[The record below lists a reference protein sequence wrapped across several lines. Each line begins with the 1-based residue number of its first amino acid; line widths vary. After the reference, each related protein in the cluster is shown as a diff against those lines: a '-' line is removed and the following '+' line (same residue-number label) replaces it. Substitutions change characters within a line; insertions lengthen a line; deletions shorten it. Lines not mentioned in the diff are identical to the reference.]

1 MTDEIMRK
9 APPIK
14 DLIHNEEF
22 IKKAQDTLGNGTQ
35 QFMSSILSLVNSDKL
50 LAECNSYEL
59 YNCCLMAAA
68 LKLPFNKDLG
78 QAWIVGYKDKHRNFE
93 VVPQLQIGWRGF
105 VQLAQR
111 SGQFKTINCTDVKAG
126 EIKNNDRLTGKI
138 EFEWLQD
145 DAERAKTETIGY
157 VAHFELLNGFE
168 KTLYM
173 TKAELEAH
181 AKKYSQT
188 YKKGGGVWKDNFD
201 AMAKKTVIKL
211 ILNRYAPLS
220 VDMQKAIE
228 IDQADANGAY
238 IDNKPIIE
246 VEEAELGESE
256 EDRNG
261 KSVVSTA
268 ID

>member
-9 APPIK
+9 APPINE
-14 DLIHNEEF
+14 LIHNEGF
-22 IKKAQDTLGNGTQ
+22 IKKAQDTLGSGTQ
-35 QFMSSILSLVNSDKL
+35 QFMSSILSLVNSDRL
-50 LAECNSYEL
+50 LSNCNSLEL

-78 QAWIVGYKDKHRNFE
+78 QAWIVPYGGH
-93 VVPQLQIGWRGF
+93 PQLQIGWKGF

-111 SGQFKTINCTDVKAG
+111 SGEFKTINATDVKAG
-126 EIKNNDRLTGKI
+126 EIKGINRLSGEI
-138 EFEWLQD
+138 EFDWIQD
-145 DAERAKTETIGY
+145 DNERINAETVGY
-157 VAHFELLNGFE
+157 SAYFQLRNGFE

-188 YKKGGGVWKDNFD
+188 YKRGGGVWKDNFD

-211 ILNRYAPLS
+211 ILSRYAPLS

-228 IDQADANGAY
+228 IDQADADGQY
-238 IDNKPIIE
+238 VDNKPIIE

-256 EDRNG
+256 EDR
-261 KSVVSTA
+261 TA
-268 ID
+268 K

>member
-9 APPIK
+9 APPINV
-14 DLIHNEEF
+14 LIHDEGF
-22 IKKAQDTLGNGTQ
+22 IKKAQDTLGSGTQ

-50 LAECNSYEL
+50 LANCNSYEL

-78 QAWIVGYKDKHRNFE
+78 QAWIVPYGGK
-93 VVPQLQIGWRGF
+93 PQLQIGWKGF

-111 SGQFKTINCTDVKAG
+111 SGQFRTINCTDVKAG
-126 EIKNNDRLTGKI
+126 EIENIDRLSGEI
-138 EFEWLQD
+138 EFKWIQD
-145 DAERAKTETIGY
+145 DEERVKTETIGY
-157 VAHFELLNGFE
+157 VAYFELLNGFR
-168 KTLYM
+168 KILYM

-181 AKKYSQT
+181 AKNYSQT
-188 YKKGGGVWKDNFD
+188 YKKGYGVWKDNFD
-201 AMAKKTVIKL
+201 AMARKTVIKL

-228 IDQADANGAY
+228 IDQADADGSY
-238 IDNKPIIE
+238 IDNKPVFE

-256 EDRNG
+256 DD
-261 KSVVSTA
+261 K
-268 ID
+268 

>member
-14 DLIHNEEF
+14 DLIHDEGF
-22 IKKAQDTLGNGTQ
+22 IRRAQDTLGNGTQ

-50 LAECNSYEL
+50 LANCNSYEL

-78 QAWIVGYKDKHRNFE
+78 HAWIIPYAGR
-93 VVPQLQIGWRGF
+93 PQLQIGWKGF

-111 SGQFKTINCTDVKAG
+111 SGQFRTINVTDVKEG
-126 EIKNNDRLTGKI
+126 EILKIDRLSGEI
-138 EFEWLQD
+138 DWEWEQD
-145 DAERAKTETIGY
+145 DDKRRAKETVGY
-157 VAHFELLNGFE
+157 VAFFELLNGFR

-173 TKAELEAH
+173 TDLDLEEH

-188 YKKGGGVWKDNFD
+188 YKKGYGVWKENFD
-201 AMAKKTVIKL
+201 AMARKTVIKL
-211 ILNRYAPLS
+211 LLNRFAPLS

-228 IDQADANGAY
+228 IDQSDSDGQY
-238 IDNKPIIE
+238 VDNKTNLVI
-246 VEEAELGESE
+246 EEAELGESE

-261 KSVVSTA
+261 GS
-268 ID
+268 D

>member
-1 MTDEIMRK
+1 MRK
-9 APPIK
+9 APPINV
-14 DLIHNEEF
+14 LIHDEGF

-35 QFMSSILSLVNSDKL
+35 QFMSSILSLVNSDRL
-50 LAECNSYEL
+50 LAQCNSLEL

-78 QAWIVGYKDKHRNFE
+78 HAWIIPFGGK
-93 VVPQLQIGWRGF
+93 PQLQIGWKGF

-111 SGQFKTINCTDVKAG
+111 SGQFKTINVTDVKAG
-126 EIKNNDRLTGKI
+126 EIQNIDRLSGEI
-138 EFEWLQD
+138 EFEWMQND
-145 DAERAKTETIGY
+145 EERVKTETVGY
-157 VAHFELLNGFE
+157 VAYFKLNNGFE

-173 TKAELEAH
+173 TKVELEAH

-188 YKKGGGVWKDNFD
+188 YKRGGGVWKDNFD

-228 IDQADANGAY
+228 LDQSDADGQY
-238 IDNKPIIE
+238 IDNKPILD

-256 EDRNG
+256 EDRNANQNL
-261 KSVVSTA
+261 SATTN
-268 ID
+268 

>member
-1 MTDEIMRK
+1 MTDDVIRK
-9 APPIK
+9 APPINV
-14 DLIHNEEF
+14 LIHDEGF

-50 LAECNSYEL
+50 LANCNSYEL

-78 QAWIVGYKDKHRNFE
+78 QAWIVPYGGK
-93 VVPQLQIGWRGF
+93 PQLQVGWKGF

-111 SGQFKTINCTDVKAG
+111 SGQFRTINCTDVKDG
-126 EIKNNDRLTGKI
+126 EIANIDRLSGEI
-138 EFEWLQD
+138 EFKWLQD
-145 DAERAKTETIGY
+145 DAERVKAETIGY
-157 VAHFELLNGFE
+157 VAYFELLNGFR
-168 KTLYM
+168 KTFYM
-173 TKAELEAH
+173 TRAELEAH

-188 YKKGGGVWKDNFD
+188 YKKGSGVWKDNFD
-201 AMAKKTVIKL
+201 AMARKTVIKL

-228 IDQADANGAY
+228 IDQASADGSY
-238 IDNKPIIE
+238 IDNKPTFE

-256 EDRNG
+256 EGRNG
-261 KSVVSTA
+261 KETPA
-268 ID
+268 AAA

>member
-14 DLIHNEEF
+14 DLIHNDEF
-22 IKKAQDTLGNGTQ
+22 IKKAQDTLGSGTQ
-35 QFMSSILSLVNSDKL
+35 QFMSSILTLVNSDRSL
-50 LAECNSYEL
+50 GGCNSYEL

-78 QAWIVGYKDKHRNFE
+78 QAWIIAYGGK
-93 VVPQLQIGWRGF
+93 PQLQIGWKGF

-111 SGQFKTINCTDVKAG
+111 SGQFRTINCTDVKAG
-126 EIKNNDRLTGKI
+126 EIKNIDRLSGEI

-145 DAERAKTETIGY
+145 DTERVKAETIGY
-157 VAHFELLNGFE
+157 VAYFELLNGFR

-188 YKKGGGVWKDNFD
+188 YKKGYGVWKDNFD
-201 AMAKKTVIKL
+201 AMARKTVIKL

-228 IDQADANGAY
+228 IDQADASGTY

-246 VEEAELGESE
+246 VEEAELGTSE
-256 EDRNG
+256 EDRNA
-261 KSVVSTA
+261 TQE
-268 ID
+268 

>member
-14 DLIHNEEF
+14 DLVHNEEF
-22 IKKAQDTLGNGTQ
+22 IKKAQDTLGSGTQ
-35 QFMSSILSLVNSDKL
+35 QFMSSILTLVNSDKL
-50 LAECNSYEL
+50 LAGCNSYEL

-78 QAWIVGYKDKHRNFE
+78 QAWIVPFGGK
-93 VVPQLQIGWRGF
+93 PQLQIGWKGF

-111 SGQFKTINCTDVKAG
+111 SGEFKKINATDVKEG
-126 EIKNNDRLTGKI
+126 EIKSIDRLSGDI
-138 EFEWLQD
+138 EFEWIQD
-145 DAERAKTETIGY
+145 DAKRIEANTIGY
-157 VAHFELLNGFE
+157 AAYFELRSGFE

-173 TKAELEAH
+173 TKSELEAH

-188 YKKGGGVWKDNFD
+188 YKKGYGVWKDNFD

-211 ILNRYAPLS
+211 LLNRYAPLS

-228 IDQADANGAY
+228 LDQSDTDGQY

-246 VEEAELGESE
+246 IEEAEIGMCE
-256 EDRNG
+256 ED
-261 KSVVSTA
+261 KE
-268 ID
+268 

>member
-9 APPIK
+9 APPINV
-14 DLIHNEEF
+14 LIHDEGF

-50 LAECNSYEL
+50 LANCNSYEL

-78 QAWIVGYKDKHRNFE
+78 QAWIVPYGGK
-93 VVPQLQIGWRGF
+93 PQLQIGWKGF

-111 SGQFKTINCTDVKAG
+111 SGQFRTINCTDVKAG
-126 EIKNNDRLTGKI
+126 EIENIDRLSGEI
-138 EFEWLQD
+138 EFKWIQD
-145 DAERAKTETIGY
+145 DEERVKTETIGY
-157 VAHFELLNGFE
+157 VAYFELLNGFR
-168 KTLYM
+168 KILYM

-181 AKKYSQT
+181 AKNYSQT
-188 YKKGGGVWKDNFD
+188 YKKGYGVWKDNFD
-201 AMAKKTVIKL
+201 AMSRKTVIKL

-228 IDQADANGAY
+228 IDQADADGSY
-238 IDNKPIIE
+238 IDNKPVFE

-256 EDRNG
+256 DG
-261 KSVVSTA
+261 K
-268 ID
+268 

>member
-1 MTDEIMRK
+1 MTDELMRK

-50 LAECNSYEL
+50 LANCNSYEL

-78 QAWIVGYKDKHRNFE
+78 QAWIVPYGGK
-93 VVPQLQIGWRGF
+93 PQLQIGWKGF

-111 SGQFKTINCTDVKAG
+111 SGHFKTINTTAVKAG
-126 EIKNNDRLTGKI
+126 EIKSIDRLAGEI
-138 EFEWLQD
+138 EWEWIQND
-145 DAERAKTETIGY
+145 DERAKTETIGY
-157 VAHFELLNGFE
+157 VAYFRLNNGFE

-173 TKAELEAH
+173 TKAEIETH

-188 YKKGGGVWKDNFD
+188 YKKGYGVWKDNFD
-201 AMAKKTVIKL
+201 AMARKTVLKL

-228 IDQADANGAY
+228 LDQADAEGAY
-238 IDNKPIIE
+238 IDNRPIIE
-246 VEEAELGESE
+246 VEEAELGASE
-256 EDRNG
+256 EDRNERNNLPAG
-261 KSVVSTA
+261 TK
-268 ID
+268 

>member
-9 APPIK
+9 APPINV
-14 DLIHNEEF
+14 LIHDEGF

-50 LAECNSYEL
+50 LASCNSYEL

-78 QAWIVGYKDKHRNFE
+78 HAWIIPFGGH
-93 VVPQLQIGWRGF
+93 PQLQIGWKGF

-111 SGQFKTINCTDVKAG
+111 SGQFRTINCTDVKEG
-126 EIKNNDRLTGKI
+126 EIKNIDRLSGEI
-138 EFEWLQD
+138 EFEWAQND
-145 DAERAKTETIGY
+145 KERLEKETIGY
-157 VAHFELLNGFE
+157 VAYFELLNGFR

-173 TKAELEAH
+173 TKSELEAH

-188 YKKGGGVWKDNFD
+188 YKRGGGIWKDNFD

-228 IDQADANGAY
+228 LDQSDANGQY
-238 IDNKPIIE
+238 IDNKPVLDI
-246 VEEAELGESE
+246 EEAELGESE
-256 EDRNG
+256 EDRAASKN
-261 KSVVSTA
+261 
-268 ID
+268 

>member
-1 MTDEIMRK
+1 MNEVTLRS

-22 IKKAQDTLGNGTQ
+22 IKKAQDVLGDGTQ
-35 QFMSSILSLVNSDKL
+35 QFMSSVLTLVNSDKL
-50 LAECNSYEL
+50 LADCNSYEL

-78 QAWIVGYKDKHRNFE
+78 QAWIIAYGGK
-93 VVPQLQIGWRGF
+93 PQLQIGWKGF

-111 SGQFKTINCTDVKAG
+111 SGTFRTINCTDVKAG

-138 EFEWLQD
+138 EFEWIQD
-145 DAERAKTETIGY
+145 DKERAKTETIGY

-173 TKAELEAH
+173 NETELEEH
-181 AKKYSQT
+181 AKKYSQS
-188 YKKGGGVWKDNFD
+188 YKKGYGVWKDNFD
-201 AMAKKTVIKL
+201 AMARKTVLKL

-220 VDMQKAIE
+220 VDMAKAIRL
-228 IDQADANGAY
+228 DQGDSDGNY
-238 IDNKPIIE
+238 VDNKPSFEI
-246 VEEAELGESE
+246 VDAELGEK
-256 EDRNG
+256 EDENELE
-261 KSVVSTA
+261 
-268 ID
+268 

>member
-1 MTDEIMRK
+1 MTNEIMRS

-22 IKKAQDTLGNGTQ
+22 IKKAQDTLGDGTK
-35 QFMSSILSLVNSDKL
+35 QFMSSILTLVNSDKL
-50 LAECNSYEL
+50 LADCNSYEL

-78 QAWIVGYKDKHRNFE
+78 QAWIVGYKDKNRNFE
-93 VVPQLQIGWRGF
+93 VVPQLQIGWKGF

-138 EFEWLQD
+138 EFEWIQN

-173 TKAELEAH
+173 NQTELEGH
-181 AKKYSQT
+181 AKKYSQS
-188 YKKGGGVWKDNFD
+188 YKKGYGVWKDNFD
-201 AMAKKTVIKL
+201 AMARKTVLKL
-211 ILNRYAPLS
+211 ILSRYAPLS
-220 VDMQKAIE
+220 VDMEKAIRL
-228 IDQADANGAY
+228 DQADSEGSY
-238 IDNKPIIE
+238 VDNKPTFEIID
-246 VEEAELGESE
+246 AEMEDDSE
-256 EDRNG
+256 Q
-261 KSVVSTA
+261 
-268 ID
+268 

>member
-1 MTDEIMRK
+1 MTDEVMRK

-22 IKKAQDTLGNGTQ
+22 VKKAQDTLGSGTQ
-35 QFMSSILSLVNSDKL
+35 QFMSSILTLVNSDKL
-50 LAECNSYEL
+50 LAGCNSYEL

-68 LKLPFNKDLG
+68 IKLPFNKDLG
-78 QAWIVGYKDKHRNFE
+78 QAWIIPFGGK
-93 VVPQLQIGWRGF
+93 PQLQIGWKGF

-111 SGQFKTINCTDVKAG
+111 SGQFRTINCTDVKDG
-126 EIKNNDRLTGKI
+126 EIKNIDRLSGEI
-138 EFEWLQD
+138 EFEWIQND
-145 DAERAKTETIGY
+145 SERVEAPTVGY
-157 VAHFELLNGFE
+157 VAFFELLNGFR

-173 TKAELEAH
+173 TKTELEAH

-188 YKKGGGVWKDNFD
+188 YKRGGGVWKDNFD
-201 AMAKKTVIKL
+201 AMARKTVIKL

-228 IDQADANGAY
+228 IDQSDADGQY

-246 VEEAELGESE
+246 IEEAELGSSE
-256 EDRNG
+256 EERNG
-261 KSVVSTA
+261 ENDLPTA
-268 ID
+268 A